1 MNLSEKKNLLK
12 SLDEQQ
18 FRTEVIIPL
27 LSKMGFLAPLEY
39 HGPNEKGKDII
50 CFDYDRLNEQRF
62 LAVVAKTG
70 DLSGSA
76 SSGSGLMNVAIQIQQ
91 SFDNPYENLYNM
103 RQLYINE
110 VWVMTT
116 GRIVPGAQESV
127 IATLRKSNLD
137 KQIRFIGDDRL
148 VQLIDQHFSTYWNS
162 SNETKEY
169 VIIQRDRLLRFL
181 EGLMKHNNVDKATIE
196 ILKSSILYSDYDP
209 SLHSNIEGL
218 HFSRVSSYSI
228 ELAKIDPEYD
238 DYITSFSS
246 GITSEIF
253 QEAKRDLSISF
264 YDIEETMERASA
276 IMKISD
282 PKEFVEQAEDQLTE
296 YPFTNSWGHAGD
308 FNKNVEYLREGL
320 DDLKY
325 FKAFLQSKGKLQW
338 AKKMSKSI
346 VDLLPE
352 IEQIIRT
359 GQEEEVVL
367 DYMIDV
373 FSECVKIDY
382 GKNNTAFNNHFKRL
396 DPGGFQRNPDGS
408 MKAEKQVRMALKLF
422 RDYLEQTLNY
432 DWSEWSDI
440 YDAQQEEG

>member
-27 LSKMGFLAPLEY
+27 LSKMGFFAPLEY

-76 SSGSGLMNVAIQIQQ
+76 SSGSGLMNVAIHIQQ

-116 GRIVPGAQESV
+116 GRIVPGAQESA

-162 SNETKEY
+162 SNETKET
-169 VIIQRDRLLRFL
+169 VIIQRDRLLKFL
-181 EGLMKHNNVDKATIE
+181 EGLVKHNNVDKATIE
-196 ILKSSILYSDYDP
+196 SLKSSILYSDYDP
-209 SLHSNIEGL
+209 RLHSNIEGL
-218 HFSRVSSYSI
+218 HFSQVSSYSI

-238 DYITSFSS
+238 DYITNSTYC
-246 GITSEIF
+246 ITSEIF
-253 QEAKRDLSISF
+253 QEAKRDLRMSF
-264 YDIEETMERASA
+264 YDIEATMESA
-276 IMKISD
+276 KRIMKLSD
-282 PKEFVEQAEDQLTE
+282 PMEFVEQAEDELTE
-296 YPFTNSWGHAGD
+296 YPFNNSWGRADD
-308 FNKNVEYLREGL
+308 FNRNIGYMREGL
-320 DDLKY
+320 NDLKY
-325 FKAFLQSKGKLQW
+325 FKASLQSKGKLEW
-338 AKKMSKSI
+338 AKKLAKSI

-352 IEQIIRT
+352 IEHIINT
-359 GQEEEVVL
+359 GQEEKVVL
-367 DYMIDV
+367 DYMIDEA
-373 FSECVKIDY
+373 S
-382 GKNNTAFNNHFKRL
+382 G
-396 DPGGFQRNPDGS
+396 
-408 MKAEKQVRMALKLF
+408 
-422 RDYLEQTLNY
+422 
-432 DWSEWSDI
+432 
-440 YDAQQEEG
+440 